1 MNPLLLDIPEQFTT
15 ERLTISCAHPGDGV
29 ATNAAIRDSIEELK
43 PWMPWADPLPSV
55 EDTETHAR
63 RAYAR
68 FLAREDLTY
77 RGWLKDTQTFVVGSG
92 LHRID
97 WSVPKF
103 EIGYWVRSNLS
114 GKGYV
119 HEMVV
124 ALTKLAFEQLDA
136 QRVEIRCDDLN
147 HKSGRVAERAG
158 FQLEG
163 ILRSDSRAVGG
174 LLRSTRIYSKIRE

>member
-15 ERLTISCAHPGDGV
+15 ERMAVSCARPGDGT
-29 ATNAAIRDSIEELK
+29 ATNAAIRESVEELK

-55 EDTETHAR
+55 DDTETHAR

-97 WSVPKF
+97 WATPKF
-103 EIGYWVRSNLS
+103 EIGYWVRTSLC

-119 HEMVV
+119 HEMVL
-124 ALTKLAFEQLDA
+124 ALTKLAFEQLSA

-147 HKSGRVAERAG
+147 RKSGRVAERAG

-163 ILRSDSRAVGG
+163 ILRNDGRSPDGS
-174 LLRSTRIYSKIRE
+174 LRSTRIYSKIRE